1 MVAIPFT
8 WKCLQQCSAF
18 SSRNITILTPLSLI
32 PNIYQTMPPKMF
44 IKKHSVW
51 QWWHPIYNI
60 GRKERWRISNMINM
74 NSDLF
79 SGGTST
85 GATATVWEEV
95 SEEIYEGPPDFSAV
109 ILKQYQILLHGNVLE
124 QKTEKCYSIVPLQT
138 GRNDIVTLHT

>member
-1 MVAIPFT
+1 
-8 WKCLQQCSAF
+8 
-18 SSRNITILTPLSLI
+18 
-32 PNIYQTMPPKMF
+32 
-44 IKKHSVW
+44 
-51 QWWHPIYNI
+51 
-60 GRKERWRISNMINM
+60 M

-124 QKTEKCYSIVPLQT
+124 QKTEKCYTYLIIVADVADAVSVIFSGRCKFLQ
-138 GRNDIVTLHT
+138 I